1 MLYGYA
7 IWDSLYGDPNYF
19 RGNDAGGQ
27 AREEGMIVIPSEV
40 RKVLGLKEGAVLIME
55 AKEGRILL
63 TPKRRI
69 SVDDLFGAAGIGE
82 VELED
87 VEGGLAG
94 EEIR

>member
-1 MLYGYA
+1 MWEIFYGKSHSCVW
-7 IWDSLYGDPNYF
+7 INKMEVKLGK
-19 RGNDAGGQ
+19 RG
-27 AREEGMIVIPSEV
+27 RIVIPSKIRRFLGLREGTILVVEV
-40 RKVLGLKEGAVLIME
+40 REG
-55 AKEGRILL
+55 KILL

-69 SVDDLFGAAGIGE
+69 SVDDLFGAAGVGE